1 MMKEYNQAFKDA
13 LQFVSKYI
21 YMNRG
26 TKSLQNDIAEL
37 CHWLDDN
44 PEIDKKKLLIKL
56 AEILRKFVKDEVRY

>member
-1 MMKEYNQAFKDA
+1 MKEYNQAFKDA